1 MKPLAILGGT
11 FDPVHIGHL
20 RVAWEAAE
28 ALDAEV
34 RLMPAHVPPHR
45 PQPQASAAHRVAM
58 LRLALAGQS
67 RLALDEREL
76 SRPGPSYT
84 VDTLRELRREI
95 GSQRPLLLLVGADA
109 YAGLPSW
116 HDWLELYALAHL
128 VVLTRPG
135 HAVEWSGV
143 LALETRA
150 RRVGTTAALHE
161 APSGPRA
168 GTRGHAPGTV
178 GQPPARRVRGRA
190 RAALSRAGGRAGLH
204 PRARSL
210 RQRIG
215 RRRRAT
221 PSRRNRAT
229 SA

>member
-34 RLMPAHVPPHR
+34 RLVPAHVPPHR
-45 PQPQASAAHRVAM
+45 PQPQASPAHRVAM
-58 LRLALAGQS
+58 LRLALAGQA

-150 RRVGTTAALHE
+150 RRVATAAALRDAPAGCVLELAVTPLELSASHLRAEFAAGREPRYLVPE
-161 APSGPRA
+161 AVLAYIQAQGLYD
-168 GTRGHAPGTV
+168 
-178 GQPPARRVRGRA
+178 
-190 RAALSRAGGRAGLH
+190 AA
-204 PRARSL
+204 
-210 RQRIG
+210 
-215 RRRRAT
+215 
-221 PSRRNRAT
+221 
-229 SA
+229 

>member
-45 PQPQASAAHRVAM
+45 PQPQASPAHRVAM

-67 RLALDEREL
+67 RLAVDEREL

-84 VDTLRELRREI
+84 VETLRELRREI
-95 GSQRPLLLLVGADA
+95 GPRRPLLLLVGADA

-116 HDWLELYALAHL
+116 HDWLELFALAHL

-150 RRVGTTAALHE
+150 RRVGSTAALRD
-161 APSGPRA
+161 AP
-168 GTRGHAPGTV
+168 
-178 GQPPARRVRGRA
+178 
-190 RAALSRAGGRAGLH
+190 AGGMLELAVTRLELSASFLRAEFAVGREPRYLVPDAVLAYIRAQGLY
-204 PRARSL
+204 
-210 RQRIG
+210 G
-215 RRRRAT
+215 G
-221 PSRRNRAT
+221 
-229 SA
+229 